1 MNRVNK
7 NFETV
12 SDYLRSME
20 NMRELIYSTFDFNEL
35 MNRLIVAA
43 SEAVNCDTAAISFRE
58 GENWILRYS
67 YGFSSD
73 VIGSIMNDDQKRH
86 VLMTIKT
93 KQPVIIFDTDEDD
106 PINNEQMKI
115 RDVKSVII
123 VPLISEKAIGAIV
136 FNYYKS
142 PQKFNQ
148 LVIEFIKTLSSSISL
163 ALQNVVEFQAHQTTL
178 RRYQSLFDSI
188 DEGFCVIDMIY
199 DADGK
204 AVDYRFVDV
213 NYALEEIMGYENAK
227 GKLRSDLNP
236 DGEDYWLEL
245 YSKVVKEGNPIRY
258 TNQSHDRWF
267 SVYAFR
273 VDESQKNYVG
283 VLFKDVTEEVEARNE
298 MEKAIKIQDEIFVNI
313 SHELKTPLN
322 VIFSTIQLLEHNLKQ
337 DHPELKK
344 KTEKSIKVIKQNC
357 FRFTKLINNIVDH
370 SKMDA
375 GYLKLNLHNENIIK
389 VVEDIVQSVS
399 EFIASK
405 GLGITFSSNVNEKIV
420 ACDAEKI
427 ERIMLNLISNAIKF
441 SDKGQEIFVDVFDQ
455 GDVVEIFVRDTGVG
469 MDQKHLNA
477 IFNRFHQVDKTLSR
491 NAEGSGIGLSIVKSI
506 VGLHGGDIG
515 VASELG
521 KGTTVS
527 FRIPAKLVD
536 GDRVFNPIRINNSR
550 IEMINIEFSDIYRL

>member
-20 NMRELIYSTFDFNEL
+20 NMRELIYSTFDFNEF

-163 ALQNVVEFQAHQTTL
+163 ALRNVIEFEAHQTTL

-188 DEGFCVIDMIY
+188 DEGLCVIDVLY
-199 DADGK
+199 DAAGK

-267 SVYAFR
+267 SIYAFR

-283 VLFKDVTEEVEARNE
+283 ILFKEVTEEVEARNE

-322 VIFSTIQLLEHNLKQ
+322 VIFSTIQVLDHNLKLETP
-337 DHPELKK
+337 DFKK
-344 KTEKSIKVIKQNC
+344 RAEKSIRVIKQNC

-389 VVEDIVQSVS
+389 VIEDIVQSVS

-405 GLGITFSSNVNEKIV
+405 GLSITFASNVHQKIV

>member
-1 MNRVNK
+1 
-7 NFETV
+7 
-12 SDYLRSME
+12 
-20 NMRELIYSTFDFNEL
+20 
-35 MNRLIVAA
+35 
-43 SEAVNCDTAAISFRE
+43 
-58 GENWILRYS
+58 
-67 YGFSSD
+67 
-73 VIGSIMNDDQKRH
+73 
-86 VLMTIKT
+86 
-93 KQPVIIFDTDEDD
+93 
-106 PINNEQMKI
+106 
-115 RDVKSVII
+115 
-123 VPLISEKAIGAIV
+123 
-136 FNYYKS
+136 
-142 PQKFNQ
+142 
-148 LVIEFIKTLSSSISL
+148 
-163 ALQNVVEFQAHQTTL
+163 
-178 RRYQSLFDSI
+178 
-188 DEGFCVIDMIY
+188 
-199 DADGK
+199 
-204 AVDYRFVDV
+204 
-213 NYALEEIMGYENAK
+213 
-227 GKLRSDLNP
+227 
-236 DGEDYWLEL
+236 
-245 YSKVVKEGNPIRY
+245 
-258 TNQSHDRWF
+258 
-267 SVYAFR
+267 
-273 VDESQKNYVG
+273 
-283 VLFKDVTEEVEARNE
+283 
-298 MEKAIKIQDEIFVNI
+298 
-313 SHELKTPLN
+313 
-322 VIFSTIQLLEHNLKQ
+322 
-337 DHPELKK
+337 
-344 KTEKSIKVIKQNC
+344 
-357 FRFTKLINNIVDH
+357 
-370 SKMDA
+370 MDA